1 MSGRVTVP
9 DRLQHQDKSI
19 ANVVRAAHFPGP
31 DRSVFEPVG
40 ESEGNYFLRWRILL
54 RIRRF
59 FRPTLRRPFPRLRLP
74 ISGSNRS
81 IAPPSRFSASKG
93 FPLPYSSTPIPIF
106 AICDSKLANII
117 SETHTPGNRPR
128 KSQWPE
134 RMQTLNRFLSG
145 QQTTSAHVWR
155 CNTNSSTRAPPARPE
170 KASPSATR
178 TSDSGTRTAGVLRN
192 FH

>member
-9 DRLQHQDKSI
+9 DRLQHQGESI
-19 ANVVRAAHFPGP
+19 ANVVRAARFPGP

-134 RMQTLNRFLSG
+134 RCKPSTVSFLASRRPAHTLSG
-145 QQTTSAHVWR
+145 VIQT
-155 CNTNSSTRAPPARPE
+155 PAQEHRE
-170 KASPSATR
+170 H
-178 TSDSGTRTAGVLRN
+178 GQ
-192 FH
+192 